1 MLSGNK
7 ELTAKDLLP
16 RIKDSRY
23 SSIITLLKALNRIG
37 ELDKVKVQ
45 LVNGASRN
53 FNRRRAFYD
62 ASEKTIYVNTE
73 AQYEDGNAS
82 SVLLHEIL
90 HSITV
95 DRIQQNP
102 ELRKEIQ
109 GIMDEYQAV
118 YYDSKYDTRL
128 DSMIDGHH
136 AMEEFIADVWSNPET
151 INNLKNVKTKE
162 NKNKS
167 LWDRFKQ
174 FLHNLFSG
182 IF

>member
-1 MLSGNK
+1 
-7 ELTAKDLLP
+7 
-16 RIKDSRY
+16 
-23 SSIITLLKALNRIG
+23 
-37 ELDKVKVQ
+37 
-45 LVNGASRN
+45 
-53 FNRRRAFYD
+53 
-62 ASEKTIYVNTE
+62 
-73 AQYEDGNAS
+73 
-82 SVLLHEIL
+82 LHEIL

-95 DRIQQNP
+95 DRIQQNS
-102 ELRKEIQ
+102 ELRKEMQ
-109 GIMDEYQAV
+109 EIMNEYQAV

-128 DSMIDGHH
+128 DSIIDGHH

-151 INNLKNVKTKE
+151 INNLKNVKAKE